1 MSLTKI
7 AIDFFSKSVRDRG
20 LEYFQKGYVSIREVT
35 DKSLKATVYGSEK
48 YDVTLQIAGK
58 NLLVYCSCPY
68 FEEDY
73 CKHIWAT
80 LLTAEAKGHLLEASR
95 KVQYLEIDYDKFD
108 DFDDDFDDYDLDDDY
123 DEATY
128 QNKRQEIASI
138 INQFHG
144 LNNSLQAPPPPPSI
158 WKKQI
163 EAVNTS
169 MNVRQ
174 TYNYDIW
181 PQDREIIYVIDIPA
195 TVNQQGLIVEFY
207 SRERKLD
214 GTWKKLKALN
224 VSRDLIERL
233 PNPADQQIL
242 SLLVGAS
249 GDIYGSYYYSSASS
263 RFRIR
268 HPLEQMLIPMI
279 CRTGRCRLKSIHGL
293 VDESVSVD
301 WDEGDPWQFW
311 VSVRP
316 NDSGEAYLIEGS
328 LRRNEEQ
335 KNLSDPKLLL
345 TGGLIF
351 WDNLAA
357 RLDDNGAF
365 SWITLLRNEDS
376 LVVPANQ
383 KDELLEKILS
393 MPRWPR
399 LDLPEEIH
407 FEEKLVTPLPMIKI
421 KQHEN
426 RYYRDTKLQASVSF
440 DYEGNFIQQNEA
452 SRGFFQSENRLFI
465 LRDKSFEQLAS
476 ERLSSLGL
484 RPINTYQP
492 TGQLEFASSKLP
504 KVARALLAENW
515 RVEAEGKLYRQP
527 GKLEISVSSGIDWF
541 ELNGKVEFGD
551 TSAQLP
557 ALLAAL
563 RRGENTVLLDDGT
576 FGVLPED
583 WLKKY
588 AMLAQMGED
597 KDSHIRFKRNQAG
610 LLDALLA
617 SQPEASF
624 DAGFQ
629 KARDE
634 LRNFTG
640 VKAVDP
646 PETFTGTL
654 REYQREGLGWLHFL
668 RQFGFGG
675 CLADDMGL
683 GKTPQT
689 LALLDARRAE
699 RVLPENPLED
709 TKVGKQKSKKAT
721 KGKSSLKAA
730 NKKVATLQ
738 VNEALENN
746 PESLA
751 KRPAPSLVVVPKS
764 LVFNWKQEAAKF
776 TPHLRMLDHT
786 GGFRHKS
793 TEHFDDYDVILTTYG
808 TLRNDALHFKDFQ
821 FDYVILDES
830 QAIKNATTESAKAVR
845 LLHGDYKLAL
855 SGTPIENHLGELW
868 SLFEFLNPGLLGSAS
883 VFKLSG
889 AGSRNIDEE
898 TRDLLARGLR
908 PFILRRTKDQVAKDL
923 PEKLEQT
930 IYCELD
936 KTQRKLY
943 NELRDHYRSSLL
955 GLVDKVGINKSKILV
970 LEALL
975 RLRQAAC
982 HPGLLDKNRVTEQS
996 AKLDLLLPRLLEL
1009 HEEGHK
1015 VLVFSQFT
1023 SFLTILKSR
1032 LNTEKIPYEYL
1043 DGKTRDR
1050 AAKVEHFQND
1060 PNCKLFLIS
1069 LKAGGL
1075 GLNLTEAEYVFL
1087 LDPWWNPAVE
1097 AQAIDRAHRIGQTR
1111 NVFAYRLIARDTVEE
1126 KVLELQNS
1134 KRELADAIINA
1145 DNSLIRSLGRE
1156 DLELL
1161 LS

>member
-1 MSLTKI
+1 MSLTKTVF
-7 AIDFFSKSVRDRG
+7 DFFSKAVRDKG
-20 LEYFQKGYVSIREVT
+20 AQYFHKGFVYIEKAT
-35 DKSLKATVYGSEK
+35 AKSLKAKVYGSEK
-48 YDVTLQIAGK
+48 YEINLQVAGK
-58 NLLVYCSCPY
+58 NLLVSCSCPY

-80 LLTAEAKGHLLEASR
+80 LLAAEAKGHLLEAS
-95 KVQYLEIDYDKFD
+95 KTVKFLEIDYDT
-108 DFDDDFDDYDLDDDY
+108 FDDDYFDDDDDY
-123 DEATY
+123 FDDDDDATY
-128 QNKRQEIASI
+128 QKKRQQIASI
-138 INQFHG
+138 ISQFQALKG
-144 LNNSLQAPPPPPSI
+144 ISQTPPAIAPPPI
-158 WKKQI
+158 WKKKI
-163 EAVNTS
+163 EEVKTS
-169 MNVRQ
+169 MTSRQ
-174 TYNYDIW
+174 SYNYDVW

-207 SRERKLD
+207 SREHKLN
-214 GTWKKLKALN
+214 GEWKKLKTLN
-224 VSRDLIERL
+224 VSRDSIERL
-233 PNPADQQIL
+233 PNPVDQQIL

-279 CRTGRCRLKSIHGL
+279 CRTGRCRLKSVQGL
-293 VDESVSVD
+293 VGEVPVD

-311 VSVRP
+311 VKIHP
-316 NDSGEAYLIEGS
+316 NDSGEAYMVEGS
-328 LRRNEEQ
+328 LRRNEEW
-335 KNLSDPKLLL
+335 KNLDDPKLLL

-365 SWITLLRNEDS
+365 SWITLLRNEGS

-383 KDELLEKILS
+383 KDELLEKILA

-399 LDLPEEIH
+399 LDLPGEIH
-407 FEEKLVTPLPMIKI
+407 FEEKLLTPLPMIKI

-426 RYYRDTKLQASVSF
+426 RYHRETKLQASVHF
-440 DYEGNFIQQNEA
+440 DYNGNFIKQSDT
-452 SRGFFQSENRLFI
+452 SRGFFESQNRLFI
-465 LRDKSFEQLAS
+465 LRDKAFEQAAS
-476 ERLSSLGL
+476 ERLNNLGL
-484 RPINTYQP
+484 RLINTYQSN
-492 TGQLEFASSKLP
+492 GELEFASSKLP
-504 KVARALLAENW
+504 KVARTLLAENW

-551 TSAQLP
+551 TSAGLP

-588 AMLAQMGED
+588 GMLAQMGED

-646 PETFTGTL
+646 PETFTGIL

-689 LALLDARRAE
+689 LALLDSRREQRA
-699 RVLPENPLED
+699 LSGNPPED
-709 TKVGKQKSKKAT
+709 SKVSKK
-721 KGKSSLKAA
+721 KGKKPVKEKNSPKTDGQESD
-730 NKKVATLQ
+730 TLQ
-738 VNEALENN
+738 NSESIASNHQ
-746 PESLA
+746 SLA
-751 KRPAPSLVVVPKS
+751 KRLAPSLVVVPKS
-764 LVFNWKQEAAKF
+764 LVFNWKQEAMKF
-776 TPHLRMLDHT
+776 TPHLRVLDHT
-786 GGFRHKS
+786 GGFRRKS

-808 TLRNDALHFKDFQ
+808 TLRNDALHFKDYQ

-830 QAIKNATTESAKAVR
+830 QAIKNATTESAKAAR
-845 LLHGDYKLAL
+845 LLQGDYKLAL

-868 SLFEFLNPGLLGSAS
+868 SLFDFLNPGLLGSAS

-889 AGSRNIDEE
+889 AGSRNVDEE
-898 TRDLLARGLR
+898 TRDLLAKGLR
-908 PFILRRTKDQVAKDL
+908 PFILRRTKAEVAKDL

-943 NELRDHYRSSLL
+943 NELRDHYRNALL

-970 LEALL
+970 IEALL

-982 HPGLLDKNRVTEQS
+982 HPGLLDKKRVTEQS

-1023 SFLTILKSR
+1023 SFLSILKSR
-1032 LNTEKIPYEYL
+1032 LHEEKIPYEYL

-1050 AAKVEHFQND
+1050 AAKVERFQND
-1060 PNCKLFLIS
+1060 PECKLFLIS

>member
-7 AIDFFSKSVRDRG
+7 ANNFFSKSVRDRG
-20 LEYFQKGYVSIREVT
+20 FQYFNKGLVHVNRAAHNF
-35 DKSLKATVYGSEK
+35 LHATVYGTEGYS
-48 YDVTLQIAGK
+48 VGLQVAEDS
-58 NLLVYCSCPY
+58 LVVSCTCAY
-68 FEEDY
+68 FDEDY

-80 LLTAEAKGHLLEASR
+80 LLAAEAKGHLLDASL
-95 KVQYLEIDYDKFD
+95 KVRFLEMDDPEFD
-108 DFDDDFDDYDLDDDY
+108 DEYEDFDDEIYDN
-123 DEATY
+123 ASY
-128 QNKRQEIASI
+128 QKKRQQIASI
-138 INQFHG
+138 INQF
-144 LNNSLQAPPPPPSI
+144 QASNMNAKTPPAPPSI

-163 EAVNTS
+163 DEISNA
-169 MNVRQ
+169 MNLRQ
-174 TYNYDIW
+174 TYNYDVW
-181 PQDREIIYVIDIPA
+181 PPDREILYVIDIQA
-195 TVNQQGLIVEFY
+195 TLNTQGLILEIY
-207 SRERKLD
+207 SREKKIN
-214 GTWKKLKALN
+214 GEWKKPRAL
-224 VSRDLIERL
+224 SASKELIDRL
-233 PNPADQQIL
+233 PNPADRQIL

-249 GDIYGSYYYSSASS
+249 SDLYSSYYYYGSSSS
-263 RFRIR
+263 RFRII
-268 HPLEQMLIPMI
+268 HPLEQILIPMI
-279 CRTGRCRLKSIHGL
+279 CQTGRCQLKYSQEL
-293 VDESVSVD
+293 FSEASVD
-301 WDEGDPWQFW
+301 WDDGPAWQFW
-311 VSVRP
+311 VKVHKD
-316 NDSGEAYLIEGS
+316 DSGHAYLVEGS
-328 LRRNEEQ
+328 LRRNQEQ

-345 TGGLIF
+345 TGGLVI

-357 RLDDNGAF
+357 RLDDKGAF
-365 SWITLLRNEDS
+365 AWILMFRKTQS
-376 LVVPANQ
+376 LVVPVEQ
-383 KDELLEKILS
+383 KDELLEKILA
-393 MPRWPR
+393 MPGWPH

-407 FEEKLVTPLPMIKI
+407 FEEKLLTPLPLIKI

-426 RYYRDTKLQASVSF
+426 RYQRDKKLQASVYF
-440 DYEGNFIQQNEA
+440 DYDGYLIKQSEA
-452 SRGFFQSENRLFI
+452 SRGFFQSQNRHFI
-465 LRDKSFEQLAS
+465 LRDKTFEQAAS
-476 ERLSSLGL
+476 AQLNNLGL
-484 RPINTYQP
+484 RPVSTYQP
-492 TGQLEFASSKLP
+492 NGQLEFASNKLP
-504 KVARALLAENW
+504 KIARTLLAENW

-527 GKLEISVSSGIDWF
+527 GKLEIAVSSGIDWF

-551 TSAQLP
+551 TYAGLP

-583 WLKKY
+583 WLQKY
-588 AMLAQMGED
+588 SMLAQMGED
-597 KDSHIRFKRNQAG
+597 KESHIRFKRNQAG

-617 SQPEASF
+617 SQPEATF

-646 PETFTGTL
+646 PESFTGTL

-668 RQFGFGG
+668 RQFAFGG

-689 LALLDARRAE
+689 LALLDSRREQRA
-699 RVLPENPLED
+699 LPENPPEEL
-709 TKVGKQKSKKAT
+709 TAGRQKSKTAGKKGSVSKT
-721 KGKSSLKAA
+721 KKAA
-730 NKKVATLQ
+730 AL
-738 VNEALENN
+738 LEN
-746 PESLA
+746 PPQTSD
-751 KRPAPSLVVVPKS
+751 KRLAPSLVVVPKS

-776 TPHLRMLDHT
+776 TPKLRMLDHT
-786 GGFRHKS
+786 GGLRRKS
-793 TEHFDDYDVILTTYG
+793 TEHFDEYDVILTTYG
-808 TLRNDALHFKDFQ
+808 TLRNDALHFKDYQ
-821 FDYVILDES
+821 FDYLILDES
-830 QAIKNATTESAKAVR
+830 QAIKNANTESAKAAR
-845 LLHGDYKLAL
+845 LLRGDYKLAL

-889 AGSRNIDEE
+889 AGSSRTLDEE
-898 TRDLLARGLR
+898 TRDLLAKGLR
-908 PFILRRTKDQVAKDL
+908 PFILRRTKAQVAKDL

-982 HPGLLDKNRVTEQS
+982 HPGLLDKKRLTEQS
-996 AKLDLLLPRLLEL
+996 AKLDLLLPRLVEL
-1009 HEEGHK
+1009 NDEGHK

-1023 SFLTILKSR
+1023 SFLSILKSR
-1032 LNTEKIPYEYL
+1032 LNEEKIPYEYL

-1050 AAKVEHFQND
+1050 AAKVENFQND

>member
-1 MSLTKI
+1 MSLTKTL
-7 AIDFFSKSVRDRG
+7 ADFFSKAIRDRG
-20 LEYFQKGYVSIREVT
+20 SQYFKSGLVHIQQATY
-35 DKSLKATVYGSEK
+35 KSLEARVRGSEN
-48 YDVTLQIAGK
+48 YNVTLEVRRK
-58 NLLVYCSCPY
+58 NLLVSCSCPY
-68 FEEDY
+68 FDEDY

-80 LLTAEAKGHLLEASR
+80 MLAAEAKGYLLEAGR
-95 KVQYLEIDYDKFD
+95 GVQYLDMDETVYSGD
-108 DFDDDFDDYDLDDDY
+108 DFDEEYEDDEYPLDPKRAIADILNRRLSKNI
-123 DEATY
+123 TP
-128 QNKRQEIASI
+128 QNLA
-138 INQFHG
+138 
-144 LNNSLQAPPPPPSI
+144 APVVPPTI
-158 WKKQI
+158 WKKKI
-163 EAVNTS
+163 EEVSSS
-169 MNVRQ
+169 MSQRQ
-174 TYNYDIW
+174 AYAYDTW
-181 PQDREIIYVIDIPA
+181 PQGREVLYVIDIPA
-195 TVNQQGLIVEFY
+195 TLNNQGLILELY
-207 SRERKLD
+207 SRERKIN
-214 GTWKKLKALN
+214 GEWKKPRAMSASK
-224 VSRDLIERL
+224 DLIQKL
-233 PNPADQQIL
+233 PNPADREIT

-249 GDIYGSYYYSSASS
+249 SDTYGSYYFYGSSSS
-263 RFRIR
+263 RFRIL
-268 HPLEQMLIPMI
+268 HPLEQILIPLI
-279 CRTGRCRLKSIHGL
+279 CRTGRCRLKSSQI
-293 VDESVSVD
+293 VSGEITD
-301 WDEGDPWQFW
+301 IAIAWDEGEPWQFW
-311 VSVRP
+311 VEIRKDVSSDTYRV
-316 NDSGEAYLIEGS
+316 EGS
-328 LRRNEEQ
+328 LRRNEER
-335 KNLSDPKLLL
+335 KNLADPLLL
-345 TGGLIF
+345 ISGGLIF
-351 WDNLAA
+351 WQDLAA
-357 RLDDNGAF
+357 RLDDSGAF
-365 SWITLLRNEDS
+365 SWITLLRKEDS
-376 LVVPANQ
+376 LVVPADQ
-383 KDELLEKILS
+383 QEELLEKILS

-399 LDLPEEIH
+399 LDLPEELR
-407 FEEKLVTPLPMIKI
+407 FEEKLLTPSPLIKI
-421 KQHEN
+421 KQHES
-426 RYYRDTKLQASVSF
+426 RFQRDKKLEAKVYF
-440 DYEGNFIQQNEA
+440 DYDGIIIEQMQTN
-452 SRGFFQSENRLFI
+452 RGFFQADRHNFI
-465 LRDKSFEQLAS
+465 LRDTAFEQAAS
-476 ERLSSLGL
+476 GRLNNLGF
-484 RPINTYQP
+484 RAINEYQP
-492 TGQLEFASSKLP
+492 TGRLEFPSNKLP
-504 KVARALLAENW
+504 KIARTLLAENW

-527 GKLEISVSSGIDWF
+527 GKIEIAVSSGIDWF

-551 TSAQLP
+551 TSAALP

-563 RRGENTVLLDDGT
+563 RRGESTVMLDDGS
-576 FGVLPED
+576 FGILPEE

-588 AMLAQMGED
+588 AMLAEMGEVQET
-597 KDSHIRFKRNQAG
+597 HLRFKRSQAG

-617 SQPEASF
+617 AQPEASF

-634 LRNFTG
+634 LKTFAG
-640 VKAVDP
+640 VKAADP

-689 LALLDARRAE
+689 LALLELRRQQRAANGRAME
-699 RVLPENPLED
+699 EI
-709 TKVGKQKSKKAT
+709 KAT
-721 KGKSSLKAA
+721 KKRPK
-730 NKKVATLQ
+730 NKKSANDGQPVKTGDAGSSEQ
-738 VNEALENN
+738 NHNA
-746 PESLA
+746 SA

-776 TPHLRMLDHT
+776 TPQMRVLDHT
-786 GGFRHKS
+786 GGFRRKS
-793 TEHFDDYDVILTTYG
+793 TEHFDDYDMILTTYG

-830 QAIKNATTESAKAVR
+830 QAIKNASTESAKAAR
-845 LLHGDYKLAL
+845 LLHGDYRLAL

-889 AGSRNIDEE
+889 AGARNVDEE
-898 TRDLLARGLR
+898 TRDLLAKGLR

-943 NELRDHYRSSLL
+943 NELRDHYRNVLL
-955 GLVDKVGINKSKILV
+955 GLVEKVGINKSKIQV

-982 HPGLLDKNRVTEQS
+982 HPGLLDKKRLTEQS

-1023 SFLTILKSR
+1023 SFLSIVKSR
-1032 LNTEKIPYEYL
+1032 LNEEKIPYEYL

-1050 AAKVEHFQND
+1050 AAKVTRFQND
-1060 PNCKLFLIS
+1060 ADCKLFLIS

-1126 KVLELQNS
+1126 KVLELQNT
-1134 KRELADAIINA
+1134 KRALADAIINA